1 MALKGGL
8 VFLSAFLLFLVQ
20 PVIAKLILPRF
31 GGSVAVWATCLVF
44 FQAALLLGY
53 ALAHALVR
61 GGQWRSLQWAHRG
74 LLLGS
79 LLLLPILPGSL
90 SPALAALDPGVQ
102 ILLLLAWT
110 IGLPFTL
117 LAMTS
122 PLLQA
127 WMAGAQGGFNPYR
140 LFALSNLASLA
151 ALLAYPWLIEP
162 WLRTATQAQAWSLAY
177 AVYALVLLFI
187 SLRRPAQAPTAAGP
201 ASADDA
207 PAPPWPRTFGWM
219 ALAALGSYELVA
231 VTNHLTQNIPSFPMM
246 WVLPLVI
253 YLASFTLC
261 FDADRWYAPRAY
273 RAATLVALLAMAL
286 LLYRERQIPNLAWH
300 IGGFLLGLF
309 VVCMFCH
316 GELARSRPATSR
328 LTQFYLAVSA
338 GGVFGGAVVA
348 LGAPALLPG
357 YFEVEINPVLLHIV
371 V

>member
-31 GGSVAVWATCLVF
+31 GGSVAVWGTCLVF
-44 FQAALLLGY
+44 FQAALVLGY

-90 SPALAALDPGVQ
+90 SLALAALDPGVQ

-207 PAPPWPRTFGWM
+207 PAPPWP
-219 ALAALGSYELVA
+219 
-231 VTNHLTQNIPSFPMM
+231 P
-246 WVLPLVI
+246 
-253 YLASFTLC
+253 
-261 FDADRWYAPRAY
+261 
-273 RAATLVALLAMAL
+273 
-286 LLYRERQIPNLAWH
+286 
-300 IGGFLLGLF
+300 
-309 VVCMFCH
+309 
-316 GELARSRPATSR
+316 PAC
-328 LTQFYLAVSA
+328 
-338 GGVFGGAVVA
+338 
-348 LGAPALLPG
+348 
-357 YFEVEINPVLLHIV
+357 
-371 V
+371 